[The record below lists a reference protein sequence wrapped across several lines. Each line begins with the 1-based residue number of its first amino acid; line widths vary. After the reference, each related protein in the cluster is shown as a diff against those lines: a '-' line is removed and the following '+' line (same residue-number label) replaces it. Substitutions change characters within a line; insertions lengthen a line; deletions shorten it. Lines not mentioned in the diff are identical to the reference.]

1 MAPKD
6 GGHLLELSVICQRP
20 SWNLAWKASRCLAM
34 YPSCHRHQLYMD
46 AQMSGP
52 WPLRFPRFSKVG
64 ELRMQGSAKN
74 IAGSKVKLKR
84 SPFKTDTSQRVMLFD
99 YAGLCPHKDGRQ
111 LNHCVIGL
119 DVYISFWNAYEAQK
133 PRIWE
138 LLLGQSCSD
147 LSLL

>member
-1 MAPKD
+1 
-6 GGHLLELSVICQRP
+6 
-20 SWNLAWKASRCLAM
+20 M

-74 IAGSKVKLKR
+74 IAGSKIKLKR

-99 YAGLCPHKDGRQ
+99 YAGFVHIRMEG
-111 LNHCVIGL
+111 
-119 DVYISFWNAYEAQK
+119 S
-133 PRIWE
+133 
-138 LLLGQSCSD
+138 
-147 LSLL
+147 